1 MASAIVR
8 RRKRPT
14 KKAKDVL
21 PESAVLAID
30 MALKRL
36 ARANGVL
43 TAIVFCADEGADIDL
58 SPVAICARDS
68 IDRVIT
74 GLASI
79 LKQGGAA

>member
-1 MASAIVR
+1 MSRAKKA
-8 RRKRPT
+8 RKPT
-14 KKAKDVL
+14 KAADAL
-21 PESAVLAID
+21 PESAAVAIGI
-30 MALKRL
+30 ALDRL

-68 IDRVIT
+68 IDRVIA

-79 LKQGGAA
+79 IKQGGAS

>member
-1 MASAIVR
+1 MRSARKARKAAASPVPASVVVQIEV
-8 RRKRPT
+8 
-14 KKAKDVL
+14 
-21 PESAVLAID
+21 
-30 MALKRL
+30 ALKRL

-68 IDRVIT
+68 IDRVIA

-79 LKQGGAA
+79 IKQGVPNG